1 MGAVLRVPAGGYA
14 GAVGMIDWSRICLDL
29 RRICGSMRGVA
40 RLVKEQRGDYLS
52 KLMRGEIEEPRYS
65 LGQALIEAY
74 RAHYGIDVPM
84 LGR

>member
-1 MGAVLRVPAGGYA
+1 MRIPVGVYMR
-14 GAVGMIDWSRICLDL
+14 AVGMIDWSRLLLDL

-52 KLMRGEIEEPRYS
+52 KIMRGEIEEPRYS

-74 RAHYGIDVPM
+74 RAHYGINVPM